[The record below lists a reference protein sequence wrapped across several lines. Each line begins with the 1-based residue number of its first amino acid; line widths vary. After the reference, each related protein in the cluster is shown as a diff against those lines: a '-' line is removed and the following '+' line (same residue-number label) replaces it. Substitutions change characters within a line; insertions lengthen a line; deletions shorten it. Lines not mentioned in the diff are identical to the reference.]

1 MISALLYTL
10 IASLFVLDWL
20 FLKHGIGVRQIT
32 WIPEIISILI
42 AVSIPFRTA
51 FSKKINIPMK
61 YTLLIGLY
69 LSHIVVGFLLNDV
82 NGWVVLSGVRIY
94 AKFLPVFILLMIY
107 PYADEKFRRLILFVF
122 ILSMLQFPVVLW
134 QRFVAYSA
142 SLSGDPIGGTLGH
155 SASGV
160 LAIYLLTVLSFI
172 VAFYFKGKI
181 SFPLFILAMIAAFL
195 PITLNET
202 KITFVLLPI
211 SFIFPA
217 LFLRAQRAAIF
228 RVILVLF
235 IFSSSFFVLKGIYD
249 FFQQKRWGYGIATF
263 VSMPGRL
270 DEYSQKRVK
279 PIVNAFKNAKKDV
292 RFLIFGRGAGNV
304 SEGFTKK
311 LDGRYVKEGF
321 YYGAY
326 SVSYTTMVWEI
337 GYLGLFL
344 FFLFPFFVFMDAV
357 EICKREAF
365 SGAFSLGMLSYC
377 LLFVLSFFYTDTLNR
392 NIFVYTFFLTAG
404 YIVTCKNRE
413 FLEDD
418 ENEEEKKFHHES
430 RGWELDS
437 MH

>member
-10 IASLFVLDWL
+10 LASLFILDWL

-32 WIPEIISILI
+32 WIPEVISILI
-42 AVSIPFRTA
+42 ALSIPFRTA

-61 YTLLIGLY
+61 YTLLICLY

-94 AKFLPVFILLMIY
+94 AKFLPIFILLMVY
-107 PYADEKFRRLILFVF
+107 PYADEKFQKLILFIF

-134 QRFVAYSA
+134 QRFVTYSA

-172 VAFYFKGKI
+172 VAFYFKNKL
-181 SFPLFILAMIAAFL
+181 SFPVFVLALAAAFI
-195 PITLNET
+195 PISLNET
-202 KITFVLLPI
+202 KITFILFPI
-211 SFIFPA
+211 AFLFPA
-217 LFLRAQRAAIF
+217 IFLRAQRAAIF

-249 FFQQKRWGYGIATF
+249 FFQQKRWGYGIVTF

-270 DEYSQKRVK
+270 EEYSQKRVK
-279 PIVNAFKNAKKDV
+279 PIMDAMKNAQKDA

-311 LDGRYVKEGF
+311 LDGRYVREGN
-321 YYGAY
+321 YYAAY
-326 SVSYTTMVWEI
+326 RVSYTTMIWEI
-337 GYLGLFL
+337 GFLGFFLFL
-344 FFLFPFFVFMDAV
+344 LFPFFVFMDAV
-357 EICKREAF
+357 EICKREKF
-365 SGAFSLGMLSYC
+365 TGAFSLGMLSYC
-377 LLFVLSFFYTDTLNR
+377 VFFVLSFFYTDTLNR
-392 NIFVYTFFLTAG
+392 NIFVYTFFLLAG
-404 YIVTCKNRE
+404 YIVTCKNAE
-413 FLEDD
+413 PLEDD
-418 ENEEEKKFHHES
+418 EAEGEVKTHHAS
-430 RGWELDS
+430 IVGWEL
-437 MH
+437 